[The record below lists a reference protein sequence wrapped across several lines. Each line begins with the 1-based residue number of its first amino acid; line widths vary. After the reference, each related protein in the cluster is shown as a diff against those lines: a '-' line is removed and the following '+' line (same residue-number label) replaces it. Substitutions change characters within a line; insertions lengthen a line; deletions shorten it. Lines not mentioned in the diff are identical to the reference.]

1 MAIQTIIES
10 LNTKTLRT
18 DVPKMDIGDAIDV
31 HCKIVEGDKERIQ
44 VFSGV
49 LIARSG
55 RGINQ
60 MITIR
65 RVVEETGVER
75 MFPVHSP
82 RIAFYEVKRRGNA
95 RRSKLY
101 YLRDRTGK
109 SRRVID
115 RRRGLKHL
123 QGVATTS
130 TPYEV
135 TKTKDE
141 GKDGKKK

>member
-123 QGVATTS
+123 QGAATTS

>member
-1 MAIQTIIES
+1 MAIQTILENI
-10 LNTKTLRT
+10 NAKMLRT
-18 DVPKMDIGDAIDV
+18 DVPRMDIGDAVDV

-55 RGINQ
+55 SGINQ

-65 RVVEETGVER
+65 RIVDEHGVER

-95 RRSKLY
+95 RRAKLY
-101 YLRDRTGK
+101 YLRDRKGK
-109 SRRVID
+109 SQRVTD
-115 RRRGLKHL
+115 RRRGMKHVK
-123 QGVATTS
+123 GAATTS
-130 TPYEV
+130 SPYEV
-135 TKTKDE
+135 VKAEKGD
-141 GKDGKKK
+141 KKK